1 MELREFVAE
10 TIKQIATGV
19 KDAQAAHE
27 DHGGFVNPHLSTTAE
42 LAVKHGILI
51 ASGNAVQLVQFDV
64 ALTVTEGTGTKG
76 GIGIFAGALNIG
88 SSGQSNEQSSS
99 VSRVKFF
106 VPLVLPK
113 GKGP

>member
-10 TIKQIATGV
+10 AIKQISAGV
-19 KDAQAAHE
+19 KDAQATYDE
-27 DHGGFVNPHLSTTAE
+27 HGAFVNPHLSTSAD

-51 ASGNAVQLVQFDV
+51 ASGHAAQLVQFDI

-76 GIGIFAGALNIG
+76 GIGVFVGAFSLG
-88 SSGQSNEQSSS
+88 SSGQSSAENSS

-106 VPLVLPK
+106 VPLVLPE
-113 GKGP
+113 GNGP

>member
-10 TIKQIATGV
+10 TIKQIAAGV
-19 KDAQAAHE
+19 KDAQAAHDE
-27 DHGGFVNPHLSTTAE
+27 HGAFVNPHLTTSAE

-51 ASGNAVQLVQFDV
+51 ASGSAAQLVQFDV
-64 ALTVTEGTGTKG
+64 ALTVKEGTGTKG
-76 GIGIFAGALNIG
+76 GIGIFAGPISLG
-88 SSGQSNEQSSS
+88 SSGQSNSENSS

-106 VPLVLPK
+106 VPLVLPE

>member
-1 MELREFVAE
+1 MELREFVSE
-10 TIKQIATGV
+10 TIKQISSGV
-19 KDAQAAHE
+19 KDAQASHE
-27 DHGGFVNPHLSTTAE
+27 EHGAFVNPHLSTSAE

-51 ASGNAVQLVQFDV
+51 ASGHATQLVQFDI

-76 GIGIFAGALNIG
+76 GIGVFVGALSLG
-88 SSGQSNEQSSS
+88 SSGQSNSENSS

-106 VPLVLPK
+106 VPLVLPE

>member
-10 TIKQIATGV
+10 TIKQIAAGV
-19 KDAQAAHE
+19 KDAQAAHD

-42 LAVKHGILI
+42 LAVKHGVLI
-51 ASGNAVQLVQFDV
+51 ASGRAVQLVQFDV

-76 GIGIFAGALNIG
+76 GIGIFAGAFSVG

-99 VSRVKFF
+99 VSRIKFF
-106 VPLVLPK
+106 VPLVLPE